1 MKRLIVMRHGK
12 AEKEAESG
20 EDFDRAL
27 ADRGIAE
34 AKAVA
39 EALKSYGVKP
49 DYALVSEA
57 ARTQGT
63 FKAVQSVL
71 GDIPSEVRKDMFD
84 ADSYALRDLIEAH
97 EAAGE
102 TILVVGHNPA
112 VQFLV
117 LEYMV
122 EASASVVDMDKV
134 RAGYPTATATL
145 FDIDA
150 AGRAQYDGLFRP
162 RDLIGA

>member
-27 ADRGIAE
+27 AERGVAE

-49 DYALVSEA
+49 DYALVSQA

-63 FKAVQSVL
+63 FRAVQSVL
-71 GDIPSEVRKDMFD
+71 GDIEADIRKDMFD
-84 ADSYALRDLIEAH
+84 ADSYGLRDIIEAH
-97 EAAGE
+97 EAAGD

-112 VQFLV
+112 VQYLI
-117 LEYMV
+117 LDYMV
-122 EASASVVDMDKV
+122 EASASIVDMDKI

-150 AGRAQYDGLFRP
+150 AGRAQYDGLFSP

>member
-20 EDFDRAL
+20 EDFDRCL
-27 ADRGIAE
+27 ADRGVAE
-34 AKAVA
+34 ARAVA
-39 EALKSYGVKP
+39 EALKAYGVKP
-49 DYALVSEA
+49 DYALVSA
-57 ARTQGT
+57 SARTQGT
-63 FKAVQSVL
+63 FGAVQSVM
-71 GDIPSEVRKDMFD
+71 GDIEADIRKDMFD
-84 ADSYALRDLIEAH
+84 ADSYGLRDLIEAH
-97 EAAGE
+97 EAAGD
-102 TILVVGHNPA
+102 TLLVVGHSPA

-117 LEYMV
+117 LDYMV

-134 RAGYPTATATL
+134 KAGYPTATATL

-162 RDLIGA
+162 CDLIGV